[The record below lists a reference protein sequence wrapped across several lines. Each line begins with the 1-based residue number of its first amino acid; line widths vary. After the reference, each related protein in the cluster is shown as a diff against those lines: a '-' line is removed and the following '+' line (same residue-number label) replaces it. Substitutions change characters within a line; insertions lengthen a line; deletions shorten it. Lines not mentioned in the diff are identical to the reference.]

1 MYYVLGK
8 EREGGKK
15 NGEYHVYEITMERK
29 RAAEA
34 VESLMEFDKSTAPA
48 VKPSNMDYKVIET
61 DGKEFFEDYF
71 KTFDIFEKLKAA
83 KEFAFNGEKKI

>member
-15 NGEYHVYEITMERK
+15 NGAYHVYEITMERK

-34 VESLMEFDKSTAPA
+34 VYSLMDFDRSTAPA
-48 VKPSNMDYKVIET
+48 GKPSNMAYKVIET
-61 DGKEFFEDYF
+61 DGEEFFLEDFQTY
-71 KTFDIFEKLKAA
+71 DVFEKFKAFIN
-83 KEFAFNGEKKI
+83 KL